1 MWRAGPEGLPGDLG
15 VGQQADPC
23 PSRPLAQ
30 QYGPAFT
37 VHLGRQKTVV
47 LTGYEAVREALLGT
61 GQELAGR
68 PPILIFQLIQGGGGP
83 QASSSPPGRAEGP
96 PASSP
101 HAPSTAWAWGGRPW
115 PTRSCRS
122 RGASRRSCT
131 ATEFYYRDPVFVSLL
146 GLIDKVMVLLGTP
159 SLQLFNIYPW
169 LRALLQLHRPVLRKV
184 EAVRAILRTLM
195 EARRPPAPGRG
206 PVRSYLDALIQ
217 QGQGKDP
224 EGLFAEANV
233 VACALDMVMAGTET
247 TSATLQ
253 WAALLMGKHPSVQ
266 GEPVS
271 PFPQGPG
278 PRGRGSPGCWRP
290 PSCPQAG
297 CRRSWTEC
305 WGLGGPPG
313 WRTSDPCPTPT
324 PCCARS
330 STSSPCC
337 PTCRGARP
345 PTPSWAA
352 TCSPRYCSPAGGG
365 LVPGASR
372 AQGPQPAGLPLPRHG
387 LRHPPRTPRPLQA
400 AVSAWGRAWPGRRC
414 SCCSQAS
421 CSGTA
426 CCPRPASA
434 PPPWTPRPPW
444 PSPRGRRPRPCVRC
458 PGCRGADH
466 ERPGLTTGQSPRAG
480 EGLSHSRLVVL
491 GSRASVARQHLPG
504 RGATHLQLGMQAD
517 GRGCWAPG

>member
-68 PPILIFQLIQGGGGP
+68 PPILIFQLIQGGGGRHLLLLRGALKGRP
-83 QASSSPPGRAEGP
+83 PAHHTHPPRPGRGEGARGRQGPAGAEVPHG
-96 PASSP
+96 AAAQRRSSTTGIP
-101 HAPSTAWAWGGRPW
+101 CSCPCWVSSTRSWSSWGRPA
-115 PTRSCRS
+115 C
-122 RGASRRSCT
+122 
-131 ATEFYYRDPVFVSLL
+131 
-146 GLIDKVMVLLGTP
+146 
-159 SLQLFNIYPW
+159 
-169 LRALLQLHRPVLRKV
+169 RALLQLHRPVLRKV